1 MKEDMHKL
9 SAKYLQKL
17 DRTLNDSIIET
28 SEDEQIDVPDRVETR
43 EYEQFKDENLPTAM
57 TFYEKACNQAETILK
72 IKPSPKKANQLQ
84 EAINTCHLNITP
96 TGAVSFGYLLPL
108 LVILLFGLP
117 SFILLES
124 MFLMGFFTI
133 LGVASLNS
141 LINLPIYFE
150 KKWKMEASKQMV
162 ISVFYVVTYMRH
174 TSNLEKA
181 IYFAAEHLTPPLSLD
196 FKRILWNVEV
206 EKAASIKESL
216 DDYLEQWRESNM
228 EFVEAFHMIQS
239 SLYEG
244 YEERRLEMLDKSL
257 DIILD
262 GTYEKMLHF
271 AQNLKGPINALNMLG
286 VILPILGLVILPLV
300 VSFMEGVQWY
310 HISALYN
317 IGIPLAVF
325 LLGKSILVT
334 RPSGSSDATLS
345 ISAPPKKKVNIAG
358 MELSLDPKTLGI
370 LVAVTL
376 LLIGFSPLIMH
387 MMNPEFDI
395 SLIIDRGIDIQKTNV
410 ESAPYKLLDYQ
421 TTDDGTEI
429 GPFGLGASLLSICVP
444 LALGLGFGIY
454 YRLTSGNVIDIRNK
468 AKQLELE
475 FSSALFQLGNRL
487 GDGYPAE
494 LVFGKVADVM
504 QNTVSGQFF
513 NVVSM
518 NIRKMGLGIYDAIFN
533 PKNGAANLYP
543 SNLIESSMKVL
554 VQSIRKGP
562 LIAAQ
567 AMSNV
572 ARYVKEIH
580 KVNERLKDLM
590 AEIVSSMASQ
600 VKFLTPAISGIV
612 VGITS
617 MITSILGRL
626 TNQMGNM
633 GEMSGTGG
641 TGGLL
646 EMFGTGLPTFYF
658 QIIVGIYVVQIS
670 YILTNIMTGID
681 EGEDKIILNYNLGKN
696 MVNSTILY
704 SVITFFVMLLFN
716 IIASTILGST
726 LG

>member
-1 MKEDMHKL
+1 MTKDEKRL
-9 SAKYLQKL
+9 SAKYLEKL
-17 DRTLNDSIIET
+17 DKSLNDKIIET

-43 EYEQFKDENLPTAM
+43 EYEQFKGENLPSSLTL
-57 TFYEKACNQAETILK
+57 YEKVCNQSEKILK
-72 IKPSPKKANQLQ
+72 IKPSPKKAEELQ
-84 EAINTCHLNITP
+84 EAINTCHLSITP
-96 TGAVSFGYLLPL
+96 TGAVSFGYLLPMMIV
-108 LVILLFGLP
+108 LVLGLP

-124 MFLMGFFTI
+124 LFLMGFFTFMGI
-133 LGVASLNS
+133 AALNP
-141 LINLPIYFE
+141 LANLPQYFE
-150 KKWKMEASKQMV
+150 KKWRMQASKQMV

-181 IYFAAEHLTPPLSLD
+181 IYFAAEHLSPPLSLD

-206 EKAASIKESL
+206 EKSASIKESL
-216 DDYLEQWRESNM
+216 DEYLEQWRGTNM

-262 GTYEKMLHF
+262 GTYERMLHF

-300 VSFMEGVQWY
+300 VSFMDGVYWY
-310 HISALYN
+310 HIAAIYN
-317 IGIPLAVF
+317 VGIPVAVY

-334 RPSGSSDATLS
+334 RPGGSGDTTFNFSAKQEKKLS
-345 ISAPPKKKVNIAG
+345 IAG
-358 MELSLDPKTLGI
+358 FELALDARTAGI
-370 LVAVTL
+370 LVGVFFLLVGLTPIMMHIINPDFDLSLTL
-376 LLIGFSPLIMH
+376 DPF
-387 MMNPEFDI
+387 
-395 SLIIDRGIDIQKTNV
+395 GIQQGNV
-410 ESAPYKLLDYQ
+410 KNAPYKLLDYQ
-421 TTDDGTEI
+421 KEGEELI
-429 GPFGLGASLLSICVP
+429 GPFGLGASLLSVCIP
-444 LALGLGFGIY
+444 MGLGLGLGIY
-454 YRLTSGNVIDIRNK
+454 FKMQTGNVIEIRKK
-468 AKQLELE
+468 AKRLELE

-494 LVFGKVADVM
+494 LAFGKVADVM
-504 QNTVSGQFF
+504 QDTVSGRFF
-513 NVVSM
+513 SVVNM
-518 NIRKMGLGIYDAIFN
+518 NIKKMGLGIHDAIFN
-533 PKNGAANLYP
+533 PKNGAAKLYP

-554 VQSIRKGP
+554 IQSIRKGP

-590 AEIVSSMASQ
+590 AEIVSSMSSQ
-600 VKFLTPAISGIV
+600 VSFLTPAISGIV

-626 TNQMGNM
+626 TTQMSSM
-633 GEMSGTGG
+633 GEMSGTGA

-646 EMFGTGLPTFYF
+646 EMFGTGLPTYYF
-658 QIIVGIYVVQIS
+658 QIIVGIYVVQLA
-670 YILTNIMTGID
+670 YILTTIMTGID
-681 EGEDKIILNYNLGKN
+681 EGEDDVILNHNLGKN
-696 MVNSTILY
+696 MIHSTLLY
-704 SVITFFVMLLFN
+704 CVITFIVMLLFN
-716 IIASTILGST
+716 IIASAILGTT
-726 LG
+726 LGV